1 MKKIR
6 IGIDASR
13 NRSGGAKI
21 HLIGILKD
29 IDFNNYN
36 IDEVHVW
43 SYKDLLDQ
51 LPNYPWL
58 KKHAP
63 FRKKTSLIK
72 ELYWQNREL
81 PSILKKLNIGILLNT
96 DAGSICYFNPS
107 ITMSRDMLSYEKGE
121 MERFGI
127 SIARLRLF
135 ILKYVQKKSL
145 LNADGAIFLTKYASS
160 VIQKFTGKIK
170 NYRIIHHGISE
181 DFRINKEILDEDT
194 GHKLKCIYVS
204 NVTFYKHQ
212 WNVVR
217 AFSLLKKYNI
227 ELILAG
233 SLGSGKA
240 KKMLDKAIAE
250 VDPKKEFICT
260 TNQINHEKI
269 PSLLNDSDIFIF
281 ASSCENMPNTLVE
294 AMAAGMPIA
303 CSDRGPMPEILRD
316 GGLYFDP
323 ENIDSIYEAISALV
337 EDKNLR
343 ISLSKK
349 SKNYSEEYSWKK
361 CSKKTFNYLIEIYN
375 KFHNTNEASK
385 YV

>member
-1 MKKIR
+1 MKDIKIA
-6 IGIDASR
+6 IDASR

-29 IDFNNYN
+29 INYNNYK

-43 SYKDLLDQ
+43 SYQELLDQ

-58 KKHAP
+58 KKHSP
-63 FRKKTSLIK
+63 FSSKTSLIK
-72 ELYWQNREL
+72 ELYWQNRKL
-81 PSILKKLNIGILLNT
+81 PNILKKLGIDILLNT
-96 DAGSICYFNPS
+96 DAGSICYFKPN

-145 LNADGAIFLTKYASS
+145 LNSDGAIFLTKYASS

-170 NYRIIHHGISE
+170 NYKIIHHGISE
-181 DFRINKEILDEDT
+181 DFRLNKEISDEDT
-194 GHKLKCIYVS
+194 NHKLKCIYVS

-233 SLGSGKA
+233 KLGSGKA

-250 VDPKKEFICT
+250 VDPKKEFIST
-260 TNQINHEKI
+260 TDQINHEEI

-323 ENIDSIYEAISALV
+323 ENIDSIYKAISTLV
-337 EDKNLR
+337 KDKNLR
-343 ISLSKK
+343 ASLSRK
-349 SKNYSEEYSWKK
+349 SKNYSEEYSWGK
-361 CSKKTFNYLIEIYN
+361 CSKKTFNYLIEICD
-375 KFHNTNEASK
+375 KFHNKNKESK

>member
-135 ILKYVQKKSL
+135 ILKSVSYTH
-145 LNADGAIFLTKYASS
+145 LTLPTIYS
-160 VIQKFTGKIK
+160 V
-170 NYRIIHHGISE
+170 
-181 DFRINKEILDEDT
+181 
-194 GHKLKCIYVS
+194 
-204 NVTFYKHQ
+204 
-212 WNVVR
+212 
-217 AFSLLKKYNI
+217 
-227 ELILAG
+227 
-233 SLGSGKA
+233 
-240 KKMLDKAIAE
+240 
-250 VDPKKEFICT
+250 
-260 TNQINHEKI
+260 
-269 PSLLNDSDIFIF
+269 
-281 ASSCENMPNTLVE
+281 
-294 AMAAGMPIA
+294 
-303 CSDRGPMPEILRD
+303 
-316 GGLYFDP
+316 
-323 ENIDSIYEAISALV
+323 
-337 EDKNLR
+337 
-343 ISLSKK
+343 
-349 SKNYSEEYSWKK
+349 
-361 CSKKTFNYLIEIYN
+361 
-375 KFHNTNEASK
+375 
-385 YV
+385 

>member
-1 MKKIR
+1 MKNIKVA
-6 IGIDASR
+6 IDASR

-29 IDFNNYN
+29 INYNNYN

-43 SYKDLLDQ
+43 SYKELLDQ

-58 KKHAP
+58 KKHSP
-63 FRKKTSLIK
+63 FNSKTSLIK
-72 ELYWQNREL
+72 ELYWQNRKL
-81 PSILKKLNIGILLNT
+81 PGILKKLDVDILLNT
-96 DAGSICYFNPS
+96 DAGSICYFKPNV
-107 ITMSRDMLSYEKGE
+107 TMSRDMLSYEKGE
-121 MERFGI
+121 MKRFGI
-127 SIARLRLF
+127 SVARLRLF

-145 LNADGAIFLTKYASS
+145 LNADGVIFLTKYASS

-170 NYRIIHHGISE
+170 NYKIIHHGISE
-181 DFRINKEILDEDT
+181 NFRINKEIVDEDT
-194 GHKLKCIYVS
+194 SHKLKCIYVS

-233 SLGSGKA
+233 KLGSGKA

-250 VDPKKEFICT
+250 VDPKKEFIST
-260 TNQINHEKI
+260 TDQINHEEI
-269 PSLLNDSDIFIF
+269 PNLLNDSDIFIF

-294 AMAAGMPIA
+294 AIAAGMPIA

-316 GGLYFDP
+316 AGLYFDP
-323 ENIDSIYEAISALV
+323 ENIDSIYKAISNLIK
-337 EDKNLR
+337 DKNLR
-343 ISLSKK
+343 VSLSRK
-349 SKNYSEEYSWKK
+349 SKNYSEEYSWEK
-361 CSKKTFNYLIEIYN
+361 CSEKTFNYLIEIYD
-375 KFHNTNEASK
+375 KFQGKNEESK
-385 YV
+385 YI